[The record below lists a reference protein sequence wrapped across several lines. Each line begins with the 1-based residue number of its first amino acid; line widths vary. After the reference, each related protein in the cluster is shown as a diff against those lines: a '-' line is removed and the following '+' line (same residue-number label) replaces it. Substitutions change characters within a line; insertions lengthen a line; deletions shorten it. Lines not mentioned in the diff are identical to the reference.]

1 MQTPQVRSHADIKTL
16 LANLLSSIFTHPV
29 QLKHA
34 QQFPNPT
41 PAKAQSER
49 IGENNKSTEA
59 PCSPAGSSEQSF
71 CRPAHQPCNSNETF
85 CQCGQVL
92 RSKMFQFTWSNLTLY
107 NSNTNVSVHNFVH
120 HIFCAFKFA
129 VKLHR
134 KRAMTFLVR
143 LLIQASDQSRIQ
155 LLRVIASHDQQTAGC
170 VYYTIQRVEDTSQVQ
185 GIPAI
190 SRRVTMGT
198 NRAPNSST
206 WCQIATRPKDSNGL
220 SDFPECS
227 RVSKH
232 DHSFP
237 WWRES

>member
-1 MQTPQVRSHADIKTL
+1 MLTSR
-16 LANLLSSIFTHPV
+16 LSSIFTHPV

-41 PAKAQSER
+41 PAKPQSER
-49 IGENNKSTEA
+49 IGENNCVANQQRLPAVLLEVVSNHFAGLLTNHVIQMKHFVNAARSSDPRCSNSLEA
-59 PCSPAGSSEQSF
+59 
-71 CRPAHQPCNSNETF
+71 
-85 CQCGQVL
+85 
-92 RSKMFQFTWSNLTLY
+92 TWLY
-107 NSNTNVSVHNFVH
+107 TTQTQMSLFIALYI
-120 HIFCAFKFA
+120 IFFAFKFA

-143 LLIQASDQSRIQ
+143 LLIQASDQRRIQ

-232 DHSFP
+232 DHSFL